1 MEESSAQGTQIGR
14 QGADVGIMQF
24 LPERRHLAFD
34 ARGDDLMNSRV
45 TLVQIVEVGTFVAER
60 VITVAMRAVQKE
72 EMSALA
78 GVGNEHIGGRR
89 RGELR
94 GSNGRGQAERSKQDG
109 TGGDHGNQKRFPFGY
124 RFHCAR

>member
-1 MEESSAQGTQIGR
+1 MN
-14 QGADVGIMQF
+14 VGIVQF

-45 TLVQIVEVGTFVAER
+45 ALVQIVEVGTFVAER
-60 VITVAMRAVQKE
+60 VITVAVRAVQKK

-78 GVGNEHIGGRR
+78 RIGNEHIGGRR

-94 GSNGRGQAERSKQDG
+94 GSNRRRQAERGKQRG
-109 TGGDHGNQKRFPFGY
+109 AGGDRRQSETLSVRISLSLCNGDLRGH
-124 RFHCAR
+124 